1 MVTSIS
7 TNPPMS
13 LSAVHSS
20 PVAGPPSLTGTVV
33 YQSPPV
39 ASGMPVMKQ
48 QVQSPPA
55 VVQQS
60 HTVPS
65 PQTTVYSSSVTRQ
78 ALPSTPAASISAL
91 VTQAVAPPVSSSAT
105 SRMAMVPLT
114 TSNASIAMVPQT
126 IVTAAIQPSAV
137 GKPTVTSA
145 SVMPQMIIASA
156 SIPSSGARTS
166 AVAMSHQTAVNS
178 VPSPAIN
185 IVTASSIS
193 VAGLPQIAQ
202 TSVPAPTAGA
212 NTLASFSPNSGSPN
226 VTVVQAQGTV
236 TKAADNG
243 KVTTV
248 NARPKRPML
257 QRAKTLDVRE
267 LTKVVDEQLLS
278 IMKSRK
284 VALESDP
291 NAISTNETASS
302 DVPR

>member
-1 MVTSIS
+1 
-7 TNPPMS
+7 
-13 LSAVHSS
+13 
-20 PVAGPPSLTGTVV
+20 
-33 YQSPPV
+33 
-39 ASGMPVMKQ
+39 MKQ

-55 VVQQS
+55 MVQQS

-91 VTQAVAPPVSSSAT
+91 VTQAVAPPEPSSAI
-105 SRMAMVPLT
+105 SRMAMVPST
-114 TSNASIAMVPQT
+114 TSNASIAVMPQM
-126 IVTAAIQPSAV
+126 IVTSAIQPSAV
-137 GKPTVTSA
+137 GKPTMTSA
-145 SVMPQMIIASA
+145 SVMPQMIIVSA
-156 SIPSSGARTS
+156 SIPSSGARSVSST
-166 AVAMSHQTAVNS
+166 VAMSHQTAVTS
-178 VPSPAIN
+178 VPSPATN

-202 TSVPAPTAGA
+202 PSVQAPIAGA
-212 NTLASFSPNSGSPN
+212 NTLAASSLSSGSPN
-226 VTVVQAQGTV
+226 ITVVQAQGTV

-248 NARPKRPML
+248 NARPKRPVL

-291 NAISTNETASS
+291 NAISTNETAPS